1 MTKVVFK
8 FTIKRRLN
16 CNYYYVN
23 NILLI
28 LSWFNCLKNR
38 YIQLANRF
46 LTWCFFPRKIGRSF
60 VATKATS
67 HDRYCPL
74 GTSWSA
80 RPMGAEVVPS
90 SCWHRGSIFSLSASA
105 DIITDITLSPVSPRQ
120 ASVRSS
126 TGIFSVYR
134 RAPWDGAYSASLLSR
149 EQAHPHNVPR
159 NAPVNI
165 RPCHCEC

>member
-28 LSWFNCLKNR
+28 LSWFNCLKKSLHSIGKQIFALMLFSEKNWPLVR
-38 YIQLANRF
+38 CDEGNFSRSVLSSWHELKYSAN
-46 LTWCFFPRKIGRSF
+46 
-60 VATKATS
+60 
-67 HDRYCPL
+67 
-74 GTSWSA
+74 
-80 RPMGAEVVPS
+80 GAEVVPS
-90 SCWHRGSIFSLSASA
+90 SCWHRGSIFSLSAST

-134 RAPWDGAYSASLLSR
+134 RAPWDGLLGKSIVSR
-149 EQAHPHNVPR
+149 TSPPTQRAT
-159 NAPVNI
+159 
-165 RPCHCEC
+165 